1 MNSPLVHHFWFTN
14 FSYWCLVCREW
25 MGCWGLLGVAGM
37 MTLLVINYESFS
49 HSLRLAPVSSSPIPN
64 WCFQPP
70 WKIWVR
76 HLRDHEI
83 PNRWKVI
90 KFHGSSHHQPGEI
103 AVFRVYVSWIA
114 TNSWPSQ
121 NISKS
126 YSWNSSK
133 FDFPTNPPVSKNY
146 HAWSCFVLIF
156 ADDPSI
162 W

>member
-1 MNSPLVHHFWFTN
+1 MCWERQSMLNHYWARPNPRSPRSPRSPKRLLERQQRDSHWQHLWPREMDLDHLKDRDWLVVEPTPLKN
-14 FSYWCLVCREW
+14 DGLRQL
-25 MGCWGLLGVAGM
+25 GLL
-37 MTLLVINYESFS
+37 
-49 HSLRLAPVSSSPIPN
+49 
-64 WCFQPP
+64 
-70 WKIWVR
+70 
-76 HLRDHEI
+76 I